1 MAAGRGGAGRA
12 AEVTHSGRAG
22 GAGRGAQLWLRA
34 GAVRRRR
41 GGGGGSRYRERRAR
55 LPPSPPP
62 PSRFSAGPLHAPPP
76 GEGST
81 GAQGQAGP
89 VRAWRAGAGP
99 GSLFTSP
106 PGLGGGESGEGLPR
120 GRWEGEK
127 IAPSPHPPN
136 PLFRG
141 VAARPGGD
149 RRRLVPLAGRQ
160 RWDCG
165 GQRLP
170 RVREGGWVVARAAGR
185 CWGRSWGGW
194 EARTAERR
202 RGSPDA
208 AETACGCEGGDP
220 ARGLGGVGAFS
231 RVSLASRLMFPRQK
245 GCPAS
250 VVEMRARHG

>member
-41 GGGGGSRYRERRAR
+41 RGGGGSRYRERRAR

-202 RGSPDA
+202 RG
-208 AETACGCEGGDP
+208 G
-220 ARGLGGVGAFS
+220 GGVGG
-231 RVSLASRLMFPRQK
+231 RLMLPKRLVGVRGEILQGGSGGSGPSPGCLLPLDSCSLDRKVAQRQ
-245 GCPAS
+245 
-250 VVEMRARHG
+250 

>member
-41 GGGGGSRYRERRAR
+41 RGGGGSRYRERRAR
-55 LPPSPPP
+55 LPPSLPP

-127 IAPSPHPPN
+127 IAPSPQPT
-136 PLFRG
+136 LSRG
-141 VAARPGGD
+141 CGASRGRSAAVGAVGGPAAVGL
-149 RRRLVPLAGRQ
+149 RRAAPSSCEGGRVG
-160 RWDCG
+160 RG
-165 GQRLP
+165 
-170 RVREGGWVVARAAGR
+170 EGGWALLGPVLGRVGGPDGGEKAGVA
-185 CWGRSWGGW
+185 
-194 EARTAERR
+194 
-202 RGSPDA
+202 
-208 AETACGCEGGDP
+208 
-220 ARGLGGVGAFS
+220 
-231 RVSLASRLMFPRQK
+231 
-245 GCPAS
+245 
-250 VVEMRARHG
+250 